1 MTDYDAREPEL
12 RDWSRQLT
20 QALLILDLQV
30 DRNLLLDLA
39 AESSA
44 VSPSAGPISTFV
56 VGYAAGLAAATGEKN
71 ATAAV
76 ESAAA
81 VARQICATSTTRTG
95 WVDTAQ

>member
-1 MTDYDAREPEL
+1 MTNYDDHEPEL

-20 QALLILDLQV
+20 QALQILDLQV

-76 ESAAA
+76 ETAAA
-81 VARQICATSTTRTG
+81 VARQICATSTPRTG

>member
-56 VGYAAGLAAATGEKN
+56 VGYAAGLAAATGEKS

-81 VARQICATSTTRTG
+81 VARQICVKSTVRTG